1 MTASTARPLEL
12 VPDLAT
18 VSGDDSWLTTTD
30 LDEEHHADD
39 GSDWRSETVIQQWEP
54 EHQLIGALLWLP
66 ASRARAI
73 LELVPDTAIWRPRAR
88 WAYQLIRTL
97 VDAGHDPNPV
107 LVLAAARTQ
116 TRDTDLLRP
125 GQRPT
130 PRRLK
135 ELSLYL
141 FDAYQQVI
149 APTVAAGDYAREV
162 LDAAYRRAFREN
174 GIRMQQLAECDV
186 ERQLLT
192 QLFFETRDELADL
205 WRRVEVASK
214 PGWITP

>member
-1 MTASTARPLEL
+1 MTN
-12 VPDLAT
+12 
-18 VSGDDSWLTTTD
+18 TD
-30 LDEEHHADD
+30 LEEHHADD
-39 GSDWRSETVIQQWEP
+39 WSDWRADTIAQQWEP

-107 LVLAAARTQ
+107 VVLAAARTQ
-116 TRDTDLLRP
+116 TSADA
-125 GQRPT
+125 QPT
-130 PRRLK
+130 RERVK

-149 APTVAAGDYAREV
+149 APSTAVGDYAREV

-174 GIRMQQLAECDV
+174 GIRMQELAECDV
-186 ERQLLT
+186 ERELLT
-192 QLFFETRDELADL
+192 KLFSETRDELADL
-205 WRRVEVASK
+205 WRRAEAAAQTR
-214 PGWITP
+214 WDIA